1 MKRFKVLLKA
11 CCGLLF
17 LVLSIPATAA
27 ATLLGELSDT
37 HCSMSSESGSV
48 EVDCQTLW
56 DYSFSGAV
64 GFDVV
69 LEPGQ
74 SASVSAT
81 LHYTYR
87 DNGLPL
93 TMPGAF
99 QMDANGFD
107 YLYTNF
113 EAGALYGFSNNCRG
127 SRYCPYHPDIDIEGG
142 SVGFPPLL
150 LGMNSVPDHITGV
163 LELSSSIVVPPQY
176 PYGPLR
182 RTVYVEWLAEVR
194 AVPEP
199 GTVLQIAAG
208 LALLAGL
215 IGVRRGRAS
224 GV

>member
-1 MKRFKVLLKA
+1 MKRFNVLLEA

-17 LVLSIPATAA
+17 LVWSIPATAA
-27 ATLLGELSDT
+27 ATLLGELTDA
-37 HCSMSSESGSV
+37 HCSMSSESGVV
-48 EVDCQTLW
+48 EVDCLTLW

-69 LEPGQ
+69 LQPGQ
-74 SASVSAT
+74 SASVTAT

-87 DNGLPL
+87 DDGLPL

-113 EAGALYGFSNNCRG
+113 EAGALYAFSNDCRG
-127 SRYCPYHPDIDIEGG
+127 SRYCPYPSDISLGG

-150 LGMNSVPDHITGV
+150 LGLNSIPDHITGV
-163 LELSSSIVVPPQY
+163 LELSSSIFVPPQY
-176 PYGPLR
+176 PYGPLGT
-182 RTVYVEWLAEVR
+182 TVYVEWLAEVR

-199 GTVLQIAAG
+199 GIVLQIAAG

-215 IGVRRGRAS
+215 IGVRRGRAG

>member
-1 MKRFKVLLKA
+1 MKRFNVLLEA

-17 LVLSIPATAA
+17 LVWSFPATAA
-27 ATLLGELSDT
+27 ATLLGELTDT
-37 HCSMSSESGSV
+37 HCSMSSESGVV
-48 EVDCQTLW
+48 EVDCLTLW

-69 LEPGQ
+69 LQPGQ
-74 SASVSAT
+74 SASVTAT

-87 DNGLPL
+87 DDGLPL

-127 SRYCPYHPDIDIEGG
+127 SRYCPYHPDIFIEGG

-150 LGMNSVPDHITGV
+150 LGLNSVPDHITGV
-163 LELSSSIVVPPQY
+163 LELSSHVSVPPLY
-176 PYGPLR
+176 PYGPVGT
-182 RTVYVEWLAEVR
+182 TVYVEWVAEVR

-199 GTVLQIAAG
+199 GTVLQVAAG

-215 IGVRRGRAS
+215 IGVARRGAG